1 MKKIVSAML
10 LSAVI
15 SAPAFAGGWTDAPV
29 GTKYAVVDL
38 GSISYGSLGSATSIS
53 IGGGYQVS
61 PYVAVEADYLMGGK
75 YSYGV
80 APITGDYKLTSLQ
93 VMAVGNYSINDDFS
107 AYAKAGLA
115 MNSQKSTATVSF
127 FGITSTASVSQSSN
141 DLTFAIGGKYKVN
154 KDIALRLQYQE
165 TGISSVNVFSVG
177 AMFNF

>member
-15 SAPAFAGGWTDAPV
+15 SAPAFAGSWTDAPV
-29 GTKYAVVDL
+29 GTKYAVVDI
-38 GSISYGSLGSATSIS
+38 GSISYSSLGSATSIS

-75 YSYGV
+75 YSYSVFGV
-80 APITGDYKLTSLQ
+80 GADYQLTSLQ
-93 VMAVGNYSINDDFS
+93 VMAVGNYSINDQFG

-115 MNSQKSTATVSF
+115 MNSQKA
-127 FGITSTASVSQSSN
+127 TASVFGFSSSVTTSSN